1 MNRKSSVN
9 PPYSRQLQALLL
21 ILLVTATPG
30 CLLRRSK
37 PAAPAIAPTAQPDT
51 SAKRELRATG
61 GEAATDEPADAATE
75 TVKTPEEL
83 TEEKRMALMKETGF
97 DMINP
102 NFSKNIGRKD
112 PFEPVPISMAP
123 FEWLKKM
130 APDSYR
136 LVATA
141 RGFKGTFALI
151 EMGDDSM
158 VVQKGDT
165 IKGDMTVLEI
175 NVSDVVLEQN
185 GQEKVLGMKVRERR
199 PTKEEE
205 HRVGKLPNLNDWW
218 QEYLQNKYEATPEG
232 ETPKVNDFSAFV
244 TGKEKGVFGKEE

>member
-1 MNRKSSVN
+1 MNRKSGIN
-9 PPYSRQLQALLL
+9 PLCSRQLQTLLL
-21 ILLVTATPG
+21 ILLVTTAPG
-30 CLLRRSK
+30 CLLRRGK
-37 PAAPAIAPTAQPDT
+37 PAAPAVAPTAQPDT
-51 SAKRELRATG
+51 SATRELRATG

-83 TEEKRMALMKETGF
+83 AEEKRLALMKETGF

-112 PFEPVPISMAP
+112 PFAPVPISMAP

-130 APDSYR
+130 APDRYR

-141 RGFKGTFALI
+141 RSFKGTFALI

-165 IKGDMTVLEI
+165 LKGDMTVLEI
-175 NVSDVVLEQN
+175 NVSDVVFEQN

-218 QEYLQNKYEATPEG
+218 QEYLQNKYEATQEGAEPE
-232 ETPKVNDFSAFV
+232 KKDFSDFV
-244 TGKEKGVFGKEE
+244 TGKEKGFFEKE